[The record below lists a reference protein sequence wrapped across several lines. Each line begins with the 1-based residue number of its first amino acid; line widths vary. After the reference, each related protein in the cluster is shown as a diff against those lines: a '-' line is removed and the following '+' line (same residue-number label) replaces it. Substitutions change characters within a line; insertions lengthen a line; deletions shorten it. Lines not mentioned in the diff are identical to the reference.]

1 MHCSRSTMTPVDE
14 LVYTTFKGRRKV
26 TRWKLLWQKK
36 LNTTLNIPQVG
47 LYWLSWQSL
56 IINEV
61 KCSLTDLTTRSDCSQ
76 LLSVVLLYLH
86 MCWIPC
92 ALRGTVY
99 SWVWQEEGAF
109 CVECLAVFP
118 SLPLLSTVYQCDR
131 CLSSRGRG
139 GSWLVCQFLPAFS
152 AVCILELAANSG
164 SSRIAQAPSLHLA
177 KQLLIIIIIKLIN
190 NSWWENVLLINICIS
205 DTAFSSFT

>member
-86 MCWIPC
+86 MCWIPH

-109 CVECLAVFP
+109 CVERLAVF
-118 SLPLLSTVYQCDR
+118 SLPPSTFY
-131 CLSSRGRG
+131 CLSV
-139 GSWLVCQFLPAFS
+139 WLVLVFS
-152 AVCILELAANSG
+152 RAWGLMAGLSG
-164 SSRIAQAPSLHLA
+164 FASLQCSLHLGVGC
-177 KQLLIIIIIKLIN
+177 Q
-190 NSWWENVLLINICIS
+190 
-205 DTAFSSFT
+205 